1 MARQN
6 AVVSQ
11 EGALENDATEVQG
24 PADVAAPPHVFQ
36 DPQGIQR
43 RLFQAMSFT
52 AEGHYLFV
60 CDIESNWSR
69 WSHNA
74 VVDFGLPSDMM
85 HDVDSI
91 WIEHIHPSER
101 GIWSNDI
108 DQVLSG
114 KKKTHRLTY
123 RAKNALGRYVTLD
136 CQGIVMEGDSDE
148 PRIFAGTIVNRNIT
162 AGSDPITGI
171 DDVRELNAE
180 LVHRREN
187 NQGADFVVLQIGD
200 MSEFIVSYGIEVSN
214 GVITQVIERI
224 GADVRFTEGAHLY
237 RSYGLQYVLV
247 LDRDDGRDLQGW
259 ANDILRLVT
268 EPVRVGSIDVVLPA
282 TVAVARYPRIAVR
295 PTMVTDDLFCRVVDV
310 AKSST
315 QAPEQGIPSSCVATF
330 QAKAAHSTDALT
342 GLSRVNDFLRRA
354 NDYAM
359 NHPNDQRCMVSID
372 LGHMRIFNDWY
383 GKREGDALLGEVG
396 DVLRD
401 LEAHGVGF
409 AGHWGQDDFMVCM
422 PFDKKQ
428 IDGLYY
434 RILAIVSAHDDAI
447 GFLPAFGVFPL
458 ERGADIS
465 LADCDKAKF
474 ALGKAKHELKERIQY
489 FDASEYQQ
497 NEMEHSLLSDF
508 QRALNSGNVTF
519 FLQPQCDISTGR
531 IVGAEALARWRTADG
546 GFVSPAVFVPVLERN
561 GFVSSLDRCIWQQV
575 FKWIG
580 ERLEAGKPV
589 VPVSV
594 NISQID
600 ILSMDVAMVL
610 DQLSRR
616 YGVPA
621 NYVKVEITESAFVSN
636 RESVSEFVCRVQSM
650 GYAVYMDDFGSG
662 QSSLSMLRDMNI
674 DCVKLDS
681 CFMAPEE
688 SERGGEIVQS
698 AISLVKNIKL
708 PVVVEGVETKG
719 QVDFLKGIGC
729 RFVQGFYYHKPMPPS
744 ECEKLL
750 TGQGQEAAP
759 GAIA

>member
-1 MARQN
+1 
-6 AVVSQ
+6 
-11 EGALENDATEVQG
+11 
-24 PADVAAPPHVFQ
+24 
-36 DPQGIQR
+36 
-43 RLFQAMSFT
+43 MSFT

-136 CQGIVMEGDSDE
+136 CQGIVMEGDPDE

-180 LVHRREN
+180 LAHRREN
-187 NQGADFVVLQIGD
+187 NLGADFIVLQIGD
-200 MSEFIVSYGIEVSN
+200 MSEFIVSYGIESSN
-214 GVITQVIERI
+214 GVITQAIERI
-224 GADVRFTEGAHLY
+224 GADARFTEGAHLY

-247 LDRDDGRDLQGW
+247 LDRDDSRDLRGW
-259 ANDILRLVT
+259 ANDIHRLVT
-268 EPVRVGSIDVVLPA
+268 EPVRVGSMDVLLPA
-282 TVAVARYPRIAVR
+282 TVAIARYPRIAVR
-295 PTMVTDDLFCRVVDV
+295 PTMVTDDLYRRVAEV
-310 AKSST
+310 AKHST
-315 QAPEQGIPSSCVATF
+315 QAPEQGIPSSRVATF

-342 GLSRVNDFLRRA
+342 GLSRVNDFLRHA
-354 NDYAM
+354 NEYAM
-359 NHPNDQRCMVSID
+359 MHPDDQRCMVSID

-409 AGHWGQDDFMVCM
+409 AGHWGQDDFMVYM

-546 GFVSPAVFVPVLERN
+546 GYVSPAVFVPVLERN
-561 GFVSSLDRCIWQQV
+561 GFVSSLDRCIWKQV
-575 FKWIG
+575 FKWVG
-580 ERLEAGKPV
+580 ERLDSGKPV
-589 VPVSV
+589 IPVSINV
-594 NISQID
+594 SHVD
-600 ILSMDVAMVL
+600 ILSMDVAAVL
-610 DQLSRR
+610 DQFARR
-616 YGVPA
+616 YRVPA
-621 NYVKVEITESAFVSN
+621 RYIKIEITESAFVSDC
-636 RESVSEFVCRVQSM
+636 ESVNRLARRVRSM

-674 DCVKLDS
+674 DCVKLDG
-681 CFMAPEE
+681 CFMSVES
-688 SERGGEIVQS
+688 SERGSEIVQS
-698 AISLVKNIKL
+698 AIGLVKKIKL
-708 PVVVEGVETKG
+708 PVVVEGVETED
-719 QVDFLKGIGC
+719 QVDFLKNLGC
-729 RFVQGFYYHKPMPPS
+729 RFVQGFYYHKPMPPAD
-744 ECEKLL
+744 CEEL
-750 TGQGQEAAP
+750 
-759 GAIA
+759 IANQMQSTSPQVIS

>member
-11 EGALENDATEVQG
+11 EGALDNDATEVQG

-136 CQGIVMEGDSDE
+136 CQGIVMEGDPDE

-171 DDVRELNAE
+171 GDVRELNAE
-180 LVHRREN
+180 LAHRREN
-187 NQGADFVVLQIGD
+187 NLGADFIVLQIGD
-200 MSEFIVSYGIEVSN
+200 MSEFIVSYGIESSN
-214 GVITQVIERI
+214 GVITQAIERI
-224 GADVRFTEGAHLY
+224 GTDARFTEGAHLY

-247 LDRDDGRDLQGW
+247 LDRDDSRDLQGW
-259 ANDILRLVT
+259 ANDIHRLVT
-268 EPVRVGSIDVVLPA
+268 EPVRVGSMDVLLPA
-282 TVAVARYPRIAVR
+282 TVAIARYPRIAVR
-295 PTMVTDDLFCRVVDV
+295 PTMVTDDLYRRVAEV
-310 AKSST
+310 AKHST

-428 IDGLYY
+428 IEGLYY

-546 GFVSPAVFVPVLERN
+546 GYVSPAVFVPVLERN
-561 GFVSSLDRCIWQQV
+561 GFVSSLDRCIWKQV

-580 ERLEAGKPV
+580 ERLDAGKPV
-589 VPVSV
+589 IPVSINV
-594 NISQID
+594 SHVD
-600 ILSMDVAMVL
+600 IMSMDVAAVL
-610 DQLSRR
+610 DQFARR
-616 YGVPA
+616 YRVPA
-621 NYVKVEITESAFVSN
+621 RYIKIEITESAFVSDC
-636 RESVSEFVCRVQSM
+636 ESVNRLARRVRSM

-674 DCVKLDS
+674 DCVKLDG
-681 CFMAPEE
+681 CFMVPES
-688 SERGGEIVQS
+688 SERGSEIVQS
-698 AISLVKNIKL
+698 AISLVKKIKL
-708 PVVVEGVETKG
+708 PVVVEGVETED
-719 QVDFLKGIGC
+719 QVDFLKNLGC
-729 RFVQGFYYHKPMPPS
+729 RFVQGFYYHKPMPPAD
-744 ECEKLL
+744 CEEL
-750 TGQGQEAAP
+750 
-759 GAIA
+759 IANQMQSTSPQVIA

>member
-1 MARQN
+1 M
-6 AVVSQ
+6 
-11 EGALENDATEVQG
+11 
-24 PADVAAPPHVFQ
+24 
-36 DPQGIQR
+36 
-43 RLFQAMSFT
+43 
-52 AEGHYLFV
+52 
-60 CDIESNWSR
+60 
-69 WSHNA
+69 
-74 VVDFGLPSDMM
+74 
-85 HDVDSI
+85 
-91 WIEHIHPSER
+91 
-101 GIWSNDI
+101 
-108 DQVLSG
+108 
-114 KKKTHRLTY
+114 
-123 RAKNALGRYVTLD
+123 
-136 CQGIVMEGDSDE
+136 
-148 PRIFAGTIVNRNIT
+148 
-162 AGSDPITGI
+162 
-171 DDVRELNAE
+171 
-180 LVHRREN
+180 
-187 NQGADFVVLQIGD
+187 
-200 MSEFIVSYGIEVSN
+200 
-214 GVITQVIERI
+214 
-224 GADVRFTEGAHLY
+224 
-237 RSYGLQYVLV
+237 
-247 LDRDDGRDLQGW
+247 
-259 ANDILRLVT
+259 
-268 EPVRVGSIDVVLPA
+268 
-282 TVAVARYPRIAVR
+282 
-295 PTMVTDDLFCRVVDV
+295 
-310 AKSST
+310 
-315 QAPEQGIPSSCVATF
+315 
-330 QAKAAHSTDALT
+330 
-342 GLSRVNDFLRRA
+342 
-354 NDYAM
+354 
-359 NHPNDQRCMVSID
+359 
-372 LGHMRIFNDWY
+372 
-383 GKREGDALLGEVG
+383 
-396 DVLRD
+396 LRD

-519 FLQPQCDISTGR
+519 FLQPQCDITTGR
-531 IVGAEALARWRTADG
+531 IVGAEALARWRTSDG

>member
-1 MARQN
+1 
-6 AVVSQ
+6 
-11 EGALENDATEVQG
+11 
-24 PADVAAPPHVFQ
+24 
-36 DPQGIQR
+36 
-43 RLFQAMSFT
+43 MSFT

-85 HDVDSI
+85 HDVGSI

-136 CQGIVMEGDSDE
+136 CQGIVMEGDFDE

-180 LVHRREN
+180 LAHRREN

-214 GVITQVIERI
+214 GVITQAIERI
-224 GADVRFTEGAHLY
+224 GADVRFAEGAHLY

-310 AKSST
+310 MKSST

-330 QAKAAHSTDALT
+330 QAKAAHSADALT
-342 GLSRVNDFLRRA
+342 GLSRINDFLRRA

-434 RILAIVSAHDDAI
+434 RILAIVSVHDDAI

-497 NEMEHSLLSDF
+497 NEMEHSLLSEF

-546 GFVSPAVFVPVLERN
+546 GYVSPAVFVPVLERN
-561 GFVSSLDRCIWQQV
+561 GFVSSLDRCIWKQV

-580 ERLEAGKPV
+580 ERLDAGKPV
-589 VPVSV
+589 IPVSINV
-594 NISQID
+594 SHVD
-600 ILSMDVAMVL
+600 IMSMDVAAVL
-610 DQLSRR
+610 DQFARR
-616 YGVPA
+616 YRVPA
-621 NYVKVEITESAFVSN
+621 RYIKIEITESAFVSDC
-636 RESVSEFVCRVQSM
+636 ESVNRLARRVRSM

-674 DCVKLDS
+674 DCVKLDG
-681 CFMAPEE
+681 CFMVPES
-688 SERGGEIVQS
+688 SERGSEIVQS
-698 AISLVKNIKL
+698 AISLVKKIKL
-708 PVVVEGVETKG
+708 PVVVEGVETED
-719 QVDFLKGIGC
+719 QVDFLKNLGC
-729 RFVQGFYYHKPMPPS
+729 RFVQGFYYHKPMPPAD
-744 ECEKLL
+744 CEEL
-750 TGQGQEAAP
+750 
-759 GAIA
+759 IANQMQSTSPHVIA

>member
-1 MARQN
+1 MTRQN

-85 HDVDSI
+85 HDVGSI

-136 CQGIVMEGDSDE
+136 CQGIVMEGDFDE

-180 LVHRREN
+180 LAHRREN

-214 GVITQVIERI
+214 GVITQAIERI

-310 AKSST
+310 MKSST

-330 QAKAAHSTDALT
+330 QAKAAHSADALT
-342 GLSRVNDFLRRA
+342 GLSRINDFLRRA

-497 NEMEHSLLSDF
+497 NEMEHSLLSEF

-546 GFVSPAVFVPVLERN
+546 GYVSPAVFVPVLERN
-561 GFVSSLDRCIWQQV
+561 GFVSSLDRCIWKQV

-580 ERLEAGKPV
+580 ERLDAGKPV
-589 VPVSV
+589 IPVSINV
-594 NISQID
+594 SHVD
-600 ILSMDVAMVL
+600 IMSMDVAAVL
-610 DQLSRR
+610 DQFARR
-616 YGVPA
+616 YRVPA
-621 NYVKVEITESAFVSN
+621 RYIKIEITESAFVSDC
-636 RESVSEFVCRVQSM
+636 ESVNRLARRVRSM

-674 DCVKLDS
+674 DCVKLDG
-681 CFMAPEE
+681 CFMVPES
-688 SERGGEIVQS
+688 SERGSEIVQS
-698 AISLVKNIKL
+698 AISLVKKIKL
-708 PVVVEGVETKG
+708 PVVVEGVETED
-719 QVDFLKGIGC
+719 QVDFLKNLGC
-729 RFVQGFYYHKPMPPS
+729 RFVQGFYYHKPMPPAD
-744 ECEKLL
+744 CEEL
-750 TGQGQEAAP
+750 
-759 GAIA
+759 IANQMQSTSPHVIA

>member
-1 MARQN
+1 
-6 AVVSQ
+6 
-11 EGALENDATEVQG
+11 
-24 PADVAAPPHVFQ
+24 
-36 DPQGIQR
+36 
-43 RLFQAMSFT
+43 MSFT

-85 HDVDSI
+85 HDVGSI

-136 CQGIVMEGDSDE
+136 CQGIVMEGDFDE

-171 DDVRELNAE
+171 DDVREFNAE
-180 LVHRREN
+180 LAHRREN

-214 GVITQVIERI
+214 GVITQAIERI
-224 GADVRFTEGAHLY
+224 GADVRFAEGAHLY

-310 AKSST
+310 MKSST
-315 QAPEQGIPSSCVATF
+315 QTPEQGIPSSCVATF
-330 QAKAAHSTDALT
+330 QAKAAHSADALT
-342 GLSRVNDFLRRA
+342 GLSRINDFLRRA

-434 RILAIVSAHDDAI
+434 RILAIVSVHDDAI

-497 NEMEHSLLSDF
+497 NEMEHSLLSEF

-546 GFVSPAVFVPVLERN
+546 GYVSPAVFVPVLERN
-561 GFVSSLDRCIWQQV
+561 GFVSSLDRCIWKQV

-580 ERLEAGKPV
+580 ERLDAGKPV
-589 VPVSV
+589 IPVSINV
-594 NISQID
+594 SHVD
-600 ILSMDVAMVL
+600 IMSMDVAAVL
-610 DQLSRR
+610 DQFARR
-616 YGVPA
+616 YRVPA
-621 NYVKVEITESAFVSN
+621 RYIKIEITESAFVSDC
-636 RESVSEFVCRVQSM
+636 ESVNRLARRVRSM

-674 DCVKLDS
+674 DCVKLDG
-681 CFMAPEE
+681 CFMVPES
-688 SERGGEIVQS
+688 SERGSEIVQS
-698 AISLVKNIKL
+698 AISLVKKIKL
-708 PVVVEGVETKG
+708 PVVVEGVETED
-719 QVDFLKGIGC
+719 QVDFLKNLGC
-729 RFVQGFYYHKPMPPS
+729 RFVQGFYYHKPMPPAD
-744 ECEKLL
+744 CEEL
-750 TGQGQEAAP
+750 
-759 GAIA
+759 IANQMQSTSPQVIA

>member
-11 EGALENDATEVQG
+11 EGTLENDATEVQG

-85 HDVDSI
+85 HDVGSI

-180 LVHRREN
+180 LAHRREN

-224 GADVRFTEGAHLY
+224 GADVRFAEGAHLY

-310 AKSST
+310 MKSST

-330 QAKAAHSTDALT
+330 QAKAAHSADALT
-342 GLSRVNDFLRRA
+342 GLSRINDFLRRA

-359 NHPNDQRCMVSID
+359 NHPNNQRCMVSID

-428 IDGLYY
+428 IEGLYY

-546 GFVSPAVFVPVLERN
+546 GYVSPAVFVPVLERN
-561 GFVSSLDRCIWQQV
+561 GFVSSLDRCIWKQV

-580 ERLEAGKPV
+580 ERLDAGKPV
-589 VPVSV
+589 IPVSINV
-594 NISQID
+594 SHVD
-600 ILSMDVAMVL
+600 IMSMDVAAVL
-610 DQLSRR
+610 DQFARR
-616 YGVPA
+616 YRVPA
-621 NYVKVEITESAFVSN
+621 RYIKIEITESAFVSDC
-636 RESVSEFVCRVQSM
+636 ESVNRLARRVRSM

-674 DCVKLDS
+674 DCVKLDG
-681 CFMAPEE
+681 CFMVPES
-688 SERGGEIVQS
+688 SERGSEIVQS
-698 AISLVKNIKL
+698 AISLVKKIKL
-708 PVVVEGVETKG
+708 PVVVEGVETED
-719 QVDFLKGIGC
+719 QVDFLKNLGC
-729 RFVQGFYYHKPMPPS
+729 RFVQGFYYHKPMPPAD
-744 ECEKLL
+744 CEEL
-750 TGQGQEAAP
+750 
-759 GAIA
+759 IANQMQSTSPQVIA

>member
-1 MARQN
+1 MAQQN

-11 EGALENDATEVQG
+11 EDALGNKSVKTQG
-24 PADVAAPPHVFQ
+24 PTGASAAPPAFD

-85 HDVDSI
+85 YDAGSI
-91 WIEHIHPSER
+91 WVEHIHPSER
-101 GIWSNDI
+101 EAWSSDI
-108 DQVLSG
+108 EQVFSG
-114 KKKTHRLTY
+114 EKRAHRLTY
-123 RAKNALGRYVTLD
+123 RAKNALGRYVTVD
-136 CQGIVMEGDSDE
+136 CQGVVMEGGPDE

-171 DDVRELNAE
+171 DDVRELNAD
-180 LVHRREN
+180 LSRRREN
-187 NQGADFVVLQIGD
+187 NQGADFIVLQIGD
-200 MSEFIVSYGIEVSN
+200 LLEAIVSYGIEVSN
-214 GVITQVIERI
+214 SAITQAVERI
-224 GADVRFTEGAHLY
+224 GADERFAEGAHLY
-237 RSYGLQYVLV
+237 RSYGMQYVLV
-247 LDRDDGRDLQGW
+247 LERDDSRDLQGW

-268 EPVRVGSIDVVLPA
+268 EPVRVGSIDILLPA
-282 TVAVARYPRIAVR
+282 TVAIARYPRIAVR
-295 PTMVTDDLFCRVVDV
+295 PTMVTDDLYRRVADV

-315 QAPEQGIPSSCVATF
+315 QASEQGIPSSRVATF

-342 GLSRVNDFLRRA
+342 GLSHVNDFLRRA

-359 NHPNDQRCMVSID
+359 NHSNDQRCMVSID

-401 LEAHGVGF
+401 IEAHGMGF
-409 AGHWGQDDFMVCM
+409 AGHWGQDDFMACM

-474 ALGKAKHELKERIQY
+474 ALSKAKHELKDRIQY

-497 NEMEHSLLSDF
+497 NEMEHSLLSEF

-531 IVGAEALARWRTADG
+531 IVGAEALARWRTTDG
-546 GFVSPAVFVPVLERN
+546 GYVSPAVFVPVLERN
-561 GFVSSLDRCIWQQV
+561 GFVSSLDRCIWKQV

-580 ERLEAGKPV
+580 GRLEAGDPV
-589 VPVSV
+589 IPISINVSHV
-594 NISQID
+594 D
-600 ILSMDVAMVL
+600 IVSMDVAAVL
-610 DQLSRR
+610 DQFARR
-616 YGVPA
+616 YRVPA
-621 NYVKVEITESAFVSN
+621 RYVKIEITESAFVSDC
-636 RESVSEFVCRVQSM
+636 ESVNKLARRVQSM

-674 DCVKLDS
+674 DCVKLDG
-681 CFMAPEE
+681 CFMAPES
-688 SERGGEIVQS
+688 SERGSEIVQS
-698 AISLVKNIKL
+698 AISLVKKIKL
-708 PVVVEGVETKG
+708 PVVVEGVETED
-719 QVDFLKGIGC
+719 QVDFLKNLGC
-729 RFVQGFYYHKPMPPS
+729 RFVQGFYYHKPMPPA
-744 ECEKLL
+744 ECEELIASQMQS
-750 TGQGQEAAP
+750 TSPQ
-759 GAIA
+759 AIA

>member
-1 MARQN
+1 MALQK
-6 AVVSQ
+6 AVMSQ
-11 EGALENDATEVQG
+11 EDVLDSKDVEAQG
-24 PADVAAPPHVFQ
+24 PTDASATPSVFD

-74 VVDFGLPSDMM
+74 VIDFGLPSDMM
-85 HDVDSI
+85 HDVGSI

-101 GIWSNDI
+101 EAWSNDI
-108 DQVLSG
+108 DQVFSG
-114 KKKTHRLTY
+114 KKKVHRLTY
-123 RAKNALGRYVTLD
+123 RAKNASGRYVTVD
-136 CQGIVMEGDSDE
+136 CQGVVMDGGSDE

-162 AGSDPITGI
+162 AGSDPVTGI

-180 LVHRREN
+180 LAHRREN
-187 NQGADFVVLQIGD
+187 NQGADFIVLQIGD
-200 MSEFIVSYGIEVSN
+200 MSEFIVTYGIEVSN
-214 GVITQVIERI
+214 GVITQAIERI
-224 GADVRFTEGAHLY
+224 GADARFTEGAHLY

-247 LDRDDGRDLQGW
+247 LDRDDNRDLQGW
-259 ANDILRLVT
+259 ANDIRRLVT
-268 EPVRVGSIDVVLPA
+268 EPVRVGSIDVLLPA
-282 TVAVARYPRIAVR
+282 TVTTARYPRIAVR
-295 PTMVTDDLFCRVVDV
+295 PTMVTDDLYRRVVEVVNRSRHDSERGLTPSCAAMRH
-310 AKSST
+310 AKST
-315 QAPEQGIPSSCVATF
+315 
-330 QAKAAHSTDALT
+330 HSTDALT
-342 GLSRVNDFLRRA
+342 GLSHVNDFLRHV

-359 NHPNDQRCMVSID
+359 KHSDARRCIVSID

-396 DVLRD
+396 DALRD

-409 AGHWGQDDFMVCM
+409 AGHWGQDDFMVYM
-422 PFDKKQ
+422 PLDEKQ
-428 IDGLYY
+428 INGLYC

-447 GFLPAFGVFPL
+447 GFLPAFGIFPL
-458 ERGADIS
+458 ECGADIS

-489 FDASEYQQ
+489 FDANEYQQ
-497 NEMEHSLLSDF
+497 SEMEHSLLSDF

-589 VPVSV
+589 VPVSINV
-594 NISQID
+594 SQID
-600 ILSMDVAMVL
+600 ILSMDVAMAL

-616 YGVPA
+616 YGVPS
-621 NYVKVEITESAFVSN
+621 NYVKIEITESAFVSN
-636 RESVSEFVCRVQSM
+636 RESVSEFACRVQSM

-662 QSSLSMLRDMNI
+662 RSSLSMLRDMNI

-698 AISLVKNIKL
+698 AINLVKNIKL

-744 ECEKLL
+744 ECEKLI
-750 TGQGQEAAP
+750 TGQGQEVAP

>member
-11 EGALENDATEVQG
+11 EGALENDATELQG

-43 RLFQAMSFT
+43 RLFLAMSFT

-85 HDVDSI
+85 HDVGSI

-136 CQGIVMEGDSDE
+136 CQGIVMEGDFDE
-148 PRIFAGTIVNRNIT
+148 PRIFVGTIVNRNIT

-180 LVHRREN
+180 LAHRREN

-214 GVITQVIERI
+214 GVITQAIERI
-224 GADVRFTEGAHLY
+224 GADVRFAEGAHLY

-310 AKSST
+310 MKSST

-330 QAKAAHSTDALT
+330 QAKAAHSADALT
-342 GLSRVNDFLRRA
+342 GLSRINDFLRRA

-434 RILAIVSAHDDAI
+434 RILAIVSVHDDAI

-497 NEMEHSLLSDF
+497 NEMEHSLLSEF

-546 GFVSPAVFVPVLERN
+546 GYVSPAVFVPVLERN
-561 GFVSSLDRCIWQQV
+561 GFVSSLDRCIWKQV

-580 ERLEAGKPV
+580 ERLDAGKPV
-589 VPVSV
+589 IPVSINV
-594 NISQID
+594 SHVD
-600 ILSMDVAMVL
+600 IMSMDVAAVL
-610 DQLSRR
+610 DQFARR
-616 YGVPA
+616 YRVPA
-621 NYVKVEITESAFVSN
+621 RYIKIEITESAFVSDC
-636 RESVSEFVCRVQSM
+636 ESVNRLARRVRSM

-674 DCVKLDS
+674 DCVKLDG
-681 CFMAPEE
+681 CFMVPES
-688 SERGGEIVQS
+688 SERGSEIVQS
-698 AISLVKNIKL
+698 AISLVKKIKL
-708 PVVVEGVETKG
+708 PVVVEGVETED
-719 QVDFLKGIGC
+719 QVDFLKNLGC
-729 RFVQGFYYHKPMPPS
+729 RFVQGFYYHKPMPPAD
-744 ECEKLL
+744 CEEL
-750 TGQGQEAAP
+750 
-759 GAIA
+759 IANQMQSTSPQVIA

>member
-85 HDVDSI
+85 HDVGSI

-214 GVITQVIERI
+214 GVITQAIERI
-224 GADVRFTEGAHLY
+224 GADVRFAEGAHLY

-310 AKSST
+310 MKSST

-330 QAKAAHSTDALT
+330 QAKAAHSADALT
-342 GLSRVNDFLRRA
+342 GLSRINDFLRRA

-422 PFDKKQ
+422 PLDKKQ

-531 IVGAEALARWRTADG
+531 IVGAEALARWRTSDG
-546 GFVSPAVFVPVLERN
+546 GYVSPAVFVPVLERN
-561 GFVSSLDRCIWQQV
+561 GFVSSLDRCIWKQV

-580 ERLEAGKPV
+580 ERLDAGKPV
-589 VPVSV
+589 IPVSINV
-594 NISQID
+594 SHVD
-600 ILSMDVAMVL
+600 IMSMDVAAVL
-610 DQLSRR
+610 DQFARR
-616 YGVPA
+616 YRVPA
-621 NYVKVEITESAFVSN
+621 RYIKIEITESAFVSDC
-636 RESVSEFVCRVQSM
+636 ESVNRLARRVRSM

-674 DCVKLDS
+674 DCVKLDG
-681 CFMAPEE
+681 CFMVPES
-688 SERGGEIVQS
+688 SERGSEIVQS
-698 AISLVKNIKL
+698 AISLVKKIKL
-708 PVVVEGVETKG
+708 PVVVEGVETED
-719 QVDFLKGIGC
+719 QVDFLKNLGC
-729 RFVQGFYYHKPMPPS
+729 RFVQGFYYHKPMPPAD
-744 ECEKLL
+744 CEEL
-750 TGQGQEAAP
+750 
-759 GAIA
+759 IANQMQSTPPQVIA

>member
-85 HDVDSI
+85 HDVGSI

-136 CQGIVMEGDSDE
+136 CQGIVMEGDFDE

-180 LVHRREN
+180 LAHRREN

-214 GVITQVIERI
+214 GVITQAIERI
-224 GADVRFTEGAHLY
+224 GADVRFAEGAHLY

-310 AKSST
+310 MKSST

-330 QAKAAHSTDALT
+330 QAKAAHSADALT
-342 GLSRVNDFLRRA
+342 GLSRINDFLRRA

-359 NHPNDQRCMVSID
+359 MHPDDQRCMVSID

-546 GFVSPAVFVPVLERN
+546 GYVSPAVFVPVLERN
-561 GFVSSLDRCIWQQV
+561 GFVSSLDRCIWKQV

-580 ERLEAGKPV
+580 ERLDAGKPV
-589 VPVSV
+589 IPVSINV
-594 NISQID
+594 SHVD
-600 ILSMDVAMVL
+600 IMSMDVAAVL
-610 DQLSRR
+610 DQFARR
-616 YGVPA
+616 YRVPA
-621 NYVKVEITESAFVSN
+621 RYIKIEITESAFVSDC
-636 RESVSEFVCRVQSM
+636 ESVNRLARRVRSM

-674 DCVKLDS
+674 DCVKLDG
-681 CFMAPEE
+681 CFMVPES
-688 SERGGEIVQS
+688 SERGSEIVQS
-698 AISLVKNIKL
+698 AISLVKKIKL
-708 PVVVEGVETKG
+708 PVVVEGVETED
-719 QVDFLKGIGC
+719 QVDFLKNLGC
-729 RFVQGFYYHKPMPPS
+729 RFVQGFYYHKPMPPAD
-744 ECEKLL
+744 CEEL
-750 TGQGQEAAP
+750 
-759 GAIA
+759 IANQMQSTSPQVIA

>member
-1 MARQN
+1 
-6 AVVSQ
+6 
-11 EGALENDATEVQG
+11 
-24 PADVAAPPHVFQ
+24 
-36 DPQGIQR
+36 
-43 RLFQAMSFT
+43 
-52 AEGHYLFV
+52 
-60 CDIESNWSR
+60 
-69 WSHNA
+69 
-74 VVDFGLPSDMM
+74 
-85 HDVDSI
+85 
-91 WIEHIHPSER
+91 
-101 GIWSNDI
+101 
-108 DQVLSG
+108 
-114 KKKTHRLTY
+114 
-123 RAKNALGRYVTLD
+123 
-136 CQGIVMEGDSDE
+136 MEGDFDE

-180 LVHRREN
+180 LAHRREN

-214 GVITQVIERI
+214 GVITQAIERI
-224 GADVRFTEGAHLY
+224 GADVRFAEGAHLY

-310 AKSST
+310 MKSST

-330 QAKAAHSTDALT
+330 QAKAAHSADALT
-342 GLSRVNDFLRRA
+342 GLSRINDFLRRA

-434 RILAIVSAHDDAI
+434 RILAIVSVHDDAI

-497 NEMEHSLLSDF
+497 NEMEHSLLSEF

-546 GFVSPAVFVPVLERN
+546 GYVSPAVFVPVLERN
-561 GFVSSLDRCIWQQV
+561 GFVSSLDRCIWKQV

-580 ERLEAGKPV
+580 ERLDAGKPV
-589 VPVSV
+589 IPVSINV
-594 NISQID
+594 SHVD
-600 ILSMDVAMVL
+600 IMSMDVAAVL
-610 DQLSRR
+610 DQFARR
-616 YGVPA
+616 YRVPA
-621 NYVKVEITESAFVSN
+621 RYIKIEITESAFVSDC
-636 RESVSEFVCRVQSM
+636 ESVNRLARRVRSM

-674 DCVKLDS
+674 DCVKLDG
-681 CFMAPEE
+681 CFMVPES
-688 SERGGEIVQS
+688 SERGSEIVQS
-698 AISLVKNIKL
+698 AISLVKKIKL
-708 PVVVEGVETKG
+708 PVVVEGVETED
-719 QVDFLKGIGC
+719 QVDFLKNLGC
-729 RFVQGFYYHKPMPPS
+729 RFVQGFYYHKPMPPAD
-744 ECEKLL
+744 CEEL
-750 TGQGQEAAP
+750 
-759 GAIA
+759 IANQMQSTSPHVIA

>member
-1 MARQN
+1 
-6 AVVSQ
+6 
-11 EGALENDATEVQG
+11 
-24 PADVAAPPHVFQ
+24 
-36 DPQGIQR
+36 
-43 RLFQAMSFT
+43 MSFT

-85 HDVDSI
+85 HDVGSI

-136 CQGIVMEGDSDE
+136 CQGIVMEGDFDE
-148 PRIFAGTIVNRNIT
+148 PRIFVGTIVNRNIT

-180 LVHRREN
+180 LAHRREN

-214 GVITQVIERI
+214 GVITQAIERI
-224 GADVRFTEGAHLY
+224 GADVRFAEGAHLY

-310 AKSST
+310 MKSST

-330 QAKAAHSTDALT
+330 QAKAAHSADALT
-342 GLSRVNDFLRRA
+342 GLSRINDFLRRA

-434 RILAIVSAHDDAI
+434 RILAIVSVHDDAI

-497 NEMEHSLLSDF
+497 NEMEHSLLSEF

-546 GFVSPAVFVPVLERN
+546 GYVSPAVFVPVLERN
-561 GFVSSLDRCIWQQV
+561 GFVSSLDRCIWKQV

-580 ERLEAGKPV
+580 ERLDAGKPV
-589 VPVSV
+589 IPVSINV
-594 NISQID
+594 SHVD
-600 ILSMDVAMVL
+600 IMSMDVAAVL
-610 DQLSRR
+610 DQFARR
-616 YGVPA
+616 YRVPA
-621 NYVKVEITESAFVSN
+621 RYIKIEITESAFVSDC
-636 RESVSEFVCRVQSM
+636 ESVNRLARRVRSM

-674 DCVKLDS
+674 DCVKLDG
-681 CFMAPEE
+681 CFMVPES
-688 SERGGEIVQS
+688 SERGSEIVQS
-698 AISLVKNIKL
+698 AISLVKKIKL
-708 PVVVEGVETKG
+708 PVVVEGVETED
-719 QVDFLKGIGC
+719 QVDFLKNLGC
-729 RFVQGFYYHKPMPPS
+729 RFVQGFYYHKPMPPAD
-744 ECEKLL
+744 CEEL
-750 TGQGQEAAP
+750 
-759 GAIA
+759 IANQMQSTSPQVIA

>member
-85 HDVDSI
+85 HDVGSI

-136 CQGIVMEGDSDE
+136 CQGIVMEGDFDE

-180 LVHRREN
+180 LAHRREN

-214 GVITQVIERI
+214 GVITQAIERI
-224 GADVRFTEGAHLY
+224 GADVRFAEGAHLY

-310 AKSST
+310 MKSST

-330 QAKAAHSTDALT
+330 QAKAAHSADALT
-342 GLSRVNDFLRRA
+342 GLSRINDFLRRA

-434 RILAIVSAHDDAI
+434 RILAIVSVHDDAI

-497 NEMEHSLLSDF
+497 NEMEHSLLSEF

-546 GFVSPAVFVPVLERN
+546 GYVSPAVFVPVLERN
-561 GFVSSLDRCIWQQV
+561 GFVSSLDRCIWKQV

-580 ERLEAGKPV
+580 ERLDAGKPV
-589 VPVSV
+589 IPVSINV
-594 NISQID
+594 SHVD
-600 ILSMDVAMVL
+600 IMSMDVAAVL
-610 DQLSRR
+610 DQFARR
-616 YGVPA
+616 YRVPA
-621 NYVKVEITESAFVSN
+621 RYIKIEITESAFVSDC
-636 RESVSEFVCRVQSM
+636 ESVNRLARRVRSM

-674 DCVKLDS
+674 DCVKLDG
-681 CFMAPEE
+681 CFMVPES
-688 SERGGEIVQS
+688 SERGSEIVQS
-698 AISLVKNIKL
+698 AISLVKKIKL
-708 PVVVEGVETKG
+708 PVVVEGVETED
-719 QVDFLKGIGC
+719 QVDFLKNLGC
-729 RFVQGFYYHKPMPPS
+729 RFVQGFYYHKPMPPAD
-744 ECEKLL
+744 CEEL
-750 TGQGQEAAP
+750 
-759 GAIA
+759 IANQMQSTSPHVIA

>member
-1 MARQN
+1 M
-6 AVVSQ
+6 
-11 EGALENDATEVQG
+11 
-24 PADVAAPPHVFQ
+24 
-36 DPQGIQR
+36 
-43 RLFQAMSFT
+43 
-52 AEGHYLFV
+52 
-60 CDIESNWSR
+60 
-69 WSHNA
+69 
-74 VVDFGLPSDMM
+74 
-85 HDVDSI
+85 
-91 WIEHIHPSER
+91 
-101 GIWSNDI
+101 
-108 DQVLSG
+108 
-114 KKKTHRLTY
+114 
-123 RAKNALGRYVTLD
+123 
-136 CQGIVMEGDSDE
+136 
-148 PRIFAGTIVNRNIT
+148 
-162 AGSDPITGI
+162 
-171 DDVRELNAE
+171 
-180 LVHRREN
+180 
-187 NQGADFVVLQIGD
+187 
-200 MSEFIVSYGIEVSN
+200 
-214 GVITQVIERI
+214 
-224 GADVRFTEGAHLY
+224 
-237 RSYGLQYVLV
+237 LV

-310 AKSST
+310 MKSST

-330 QAKAAHSTDALT
+330 QAKAAHSADALT
-342 GLSRVNDFLRRA
+342 GLSRINDFLRRA

-434 RILAIVSAHDDAI
+434 RILAIVSVHDDAI

-497 NEMEHSLLSDF
+497 NEMEHSLLSEF

-546 GFVSPAVFVPVLERN
+546 GYVSPAVFVPVLERN
-561 GFVSSLDRCIWQQV
+561 GFVSSLDRCIWKQV

-580 ERLEAGKPV
+580 ERLDAGKSV
-589 VPVSV
+589 IPVSINV
-594 NISQID
+594 SQVD
-600 ILSMDVAMVL
+600 IMSMDVAAVL
-610 DQLSRR
+610 DQFARR
-616 YGVPA
+616 YRVPA
-621 NYVKVEITESAFVSN
+621 RYIKIEITESAFVSDC
-636 RESVSEFVCRVQSM
+636 ESVNRLARRVRSM

-674 DCVKLDS
+674 DCVKLDG
-681 CFMAPEE
+681 CFMVPES
-688 SERGGEIVQS
+688 SERGSEIVQS
-698 AISLVKNIKL
+698 AISLVKKIKL
-708 PVVVEGVETKG
+708 PVVVEGVETED
-719 QVDFLKGIGC
+719 QVDFLKNLGC
-729 RFVQGFYYHKPMPPS
+729 RFVQGFYYHKPMPPAD
-744 ECEKLL
+744 CEEL
-750 TGQGQEAAP
+750 
-759 GAIA
+759 IANQMQSTSPQVIA

>member
-6 AVVSQ
+6 AMVSQ
-11 EGALENDATEVQG
+11 EDALDSKDIETQGSTDAAAAL
-24 PADVAAPPHVFQ
+24 PAFD

-74 VVDFGLPSDMM
+74 VIDFGLPSDLMF
-85 HDVDSI
+85 DVGSI
-91 WIEHIHPSER
+91 WVEHIHPSER
-101 GIWSNDI
+101 EVWSNDI
-108 DQVLSG
+108 EQVFSG
-114 KKKTHRLTY
+114 EKKTHRLTY
-123 RAKNALGRYVTLD
+123 RAKNALGRYVTVD
-136 CQGIVMEGDSDE
+136 CWGVVMEGGPDE
-148 PRIFAGTIVNRNIT
+148 PRIFAGTIVNRNIA

-171 DDVRELNAE
+171 DDVRELNAD
-180 LVHRREN
+180 LSRRREN

-200 MSEFIVSYGIEVSN
+200 LSEVIVSYGIEVSN
-214 GVITQVIERI
+214 SAITQAVERI
-224 GADVRFTEGAHLY
+224 GADARFTEGSHLY
-237 RSYGLQYVLV
+237 RSYDLQYVLV
-247 LDRDDGRDLQGW
+247 LERDDNRDLQGW

-268 EPVRVGSIDVVLPA
+268 EPVRVGGIDVSLPA
-282 TVAVARYPRIAVR
+282 TVAIARYPRIAVR
-295 PTMVTDDLFCRVVDV
+295 PTMVTDDLYRRVAEVV
-310 AKSST
+310 KRSM
-315 QAPEQGIPSSCVATF
+315 QAPEQGFPPSCAATLH
-330 QAKAAHSTDALT
+330 AKASHNTDALT
-342 GLSRVNDFLRRA
+342 GLSCVNDFLRHA
-354 NDYAM
+354 NGYVM
-359 NHPNDQRCMVSID
+359 NHPNDQRCMVYID

-383 GKREGDALLGEVG
+383 GKQEGDALLGEVG

-474 ALGKAKHELKERIQY
+474 ALGKAKHELKDRIQY

-519 FLQPQCDISTGR
+519 FLQPQCDIATGR
-531 IVGAEALARWRTADG
+531 IVGAEALARWRTDDG
-546 GFVSPAVFVPVLERN
+546 GYVSPAVFVPVLERN
-561 GFVSSLDRCIWQQV
+561 GFVSSLDRCIWKQV

-580 ERLEAGKPV
+580 GRLDAGEPV
-589 VPVSV
+589 IPISINVSQV
-594 NISQID
+594 D
-600 ILSMDVAMVL
+600 IVSMDVAAVL
-610 DQLSRR
+610 DQFARLYR
-616 YGVPA
+616 VPA
-621 NYVKVEITESAFVSN
+621 RYVKVEITESAFVSDC
-636 RESVSEFVCRVQSM
+636 ESVNRLACRVRSM

-662 QSSLSMLRDMNI
+662 RSSLSMLRDMNI
-674 DCVKLDS
+674 DCVKLDG
-681 CFMAPEE
+681 CFMSPES
-688 SERGGEIVQS
+688 SERGSEIVRS
-698 AISLVKNIKL
+698 AINLVKKIKL
-708 PVVVEGVETKG
+708 PMVVEGVETKG
-719 QVDFLKGIGC
+719 QVDFLKNLGC

-744 ECEKLL
+744 ECEELIASQQQL
-750 TGQGQEAAP
+750 TTP
-759 GAIA
+759 DAIV